1 MQEWLYWKSIHILHW
16 YDIPFMTIFL
26 VTLLPTCGTQT
37 LQTLMSVHILLHHHV
52 TCVITLKALTTHHY
66 VTCVIT
72 LKALTTHHY
81 VTCVITLKALTTAH
95 VMKATRLRVMEQSCI
110 VKVSTYIVSQ
120 IIELLSTT
128 LDGAYMES
136 TTYSIACMEYI
147 IY

>member
-1 MQEWLYWKSIHILHW
+1 MQEWLHWKSIHILHW

-26 VTLLPTCGTQT
+26 VTLLPTCGIQT
-37 LQTLMSVHILLHHHV
+37 LQTLMSVHILLHHH
-52 TCVITLKALTTHHY
+52 

-110 VKVSTYIVSQ
+110 VKVSTYVVSQ
-120 IIELLSTT
+120 IIELLSTTT